1 MLKSLTIENIAVI
14 KHAQLDLPAGFVAL
28 TGETGAG
35 KSIVI
40 DAINAVMGERASRE
54 LIRTGEETARVTAVF
69 EETGTVRELLDTLDI
84 AREEDGTLLLGRTIT
99 ASGKSSC
106 RINGEPVTA
115 STLRRVGAALLN
127 IHGQHDS
134 QALLNPQK
142 HMDFVDAMAEN
153 AALRG
158 EYRLAYQRFR
168 ALQKQQEA
176 LRMDETEKA
185 RRLDMLQH
193 QIAELE
199 EAQVRPGERAAL
211 QKRRDVMQHSEKILQ
226 ALGLALRNIAGE
238 EAAGAAG
245 LAHEAAKVMEGVE
258 ELLPGTGA
266 LLQVMRAAAYELEES
281 AADLRIML
289 ESVTFDPAELDA
301 IERRLDTYYRLSRKY
316 GEDEAAMLAFLEKA
330 RAAEASIAQSDER
343 ILALD
348 GEIEQAKEETIRL
361 ARLLSQSR
369 REAGALFARGVI
381 AELADLDMPHVRL
394 EVRSEKVPLTAEGGE
409 RVEFLI
415 SANVGEEPRPLAKI
429 ASGGELSRIMLA
441 MKRVLA
447 EKDDIATLIFDE
459 IDAGVSGRAA
469 QKIGRKLREVS
480 GGRQVLCVTH
490 LAQIAA
496 LADCHLYISKSTRE
510 NETFTRIETLDR
522 EGRARE
528 LARIMGGEE
537 ITAAQMAAAEEMLGQ
552 GARQLAQNS
561 STCI

>member
-1 MLKSLTIENIAVI
+1 MLQSLTIENIAVI
-14 KHAQLDLPAGFVAL
+14 KRVQLDLPEGFIAL

-40 DAINAVMGERASRE
+40 DAINVVMGERASRD
-54 LIRTGEETARVTAVF
+54 LIRTGEETARVTAIF
-69 EETGTVRELLDTLDI
+69 QETEASRELLDALEI
-84 AREEDGTLLLGRTIT
+84 PREEDGLLMSRTIM
-99 ASGKSSC
+99 ASGKNNC
-106 RINGEPVTA
+106 RINGEPVTT
-115 STLRRVGAALLN
+115 STLRRVGAAMLN

-134 QALLNPQK
+134 QALLNPQS
-142 HMDFVDAMAEN
+142 HVGFVDAMAEN
-153 AALRG
+153 AALRA

-168 ALQKQQEA
+168 ALQKQQDM

-226 ALGLALRNIAGE
+226 ALGLALRDIAGE
-238 EAAGAAG
+238 ESAGTQIAGAAD
-245 LAHEAAKVMEGVE
+245 LAHEAAKALESIEDV
-258 ELLPGTGA
+258 LPAAGKCAET
-266 LLQVMRAAAYELEES
+266 VRAAAYELDES
-281 AADLRIML
+281 VAELRIL
-289 ESVTFDPAELDA
+289 LDSVAFDPKQADE
-301 IERRLDTYYRLSRKY
+301 IERRLDIYYRLTRKY
-316 GEDEAAMLAFLEKA
+316 GADEAEMLAFLEKA
-330 RAAEASIAQSDER
+330 RAEKASIAQSDER

-348 GEIEQAKEETIRL
+348 GEIAAAKEETIRL
-361 ARLLSQSR
+361 ARLLSKSR

-381 AELADLDMPHVRL
+381 AELADLDMPHVKL
-394 EVRSEKVPLTAEGGE
+394 EVQNEKVPLTAEGGE
-409 RVEFLI
+409 RMEFLI
-415 SANVGEEPRPLAKI
+415 SANVGEAPRPLAKI

-447 EKDDIATLIFDE
+447 EKDATATLIFDE

-480 GGRQVLCVTH
+480 QGRQVICVTH

-496 LADCHLYISKSTRE
+496 LADCHLFISKTARE
-510 NETFTRIETLDR
+510 NETVTRIEALNR
-522 EGRARE
+522 EGRKRE

-537 ITAAQMAAAEEMLGQ
+537 ITAAQLAAASEMLDI
-552 GARQLAQNS
+552 RF
-561 STCI
+561 